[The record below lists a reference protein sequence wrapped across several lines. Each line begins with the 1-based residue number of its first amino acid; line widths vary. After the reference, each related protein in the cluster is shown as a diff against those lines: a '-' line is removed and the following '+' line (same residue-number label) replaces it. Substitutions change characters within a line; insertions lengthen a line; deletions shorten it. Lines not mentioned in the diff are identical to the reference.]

1 MWRVFPGLRNSLAR
15 SSTTVATLSHRTAN
29 NQRKNNLSKLP
40 SFDVEPRLRPV
51 DVAPEVRL
59 LPPPPPPPFIPY
71 KPTSG
76 DEPHSFH
83 HAFPPVPNR
92 KLEEMETRF
101 EELQDEKEDLT
112 GTRFR
117 LQRDR
122 RKASHLIR
130 EKTDETMGSALS
142 QLQRF
147 LKKEGITLPQ
157 AIQEEFE
164 QINTLRD
171 QLGLREAE
179 YDDAEQQYND
189 QEVKFIQRLSM
200 FVNDL
205 LDDLP
210 RPLPTSSPDVLESQT
225 SGAAELTS
233 ENLDDWTVLAA
244 RTEDDYANPVTQTPT
259 TTYTSVAA
267 SNGSTLLTDSA
278 TSATSTQRQSAP
290 AQDKVNVQ
298 NASRF
303 GKRSR
308 LTVHPRIHV
317 WQLDMISVSPLQKA
331 HLPYQPPSTK
341 LYETS
346 WWEGAGQTCDLI
358 SFTGAQFYM
367 DHSTALENS
376 ASGRSMVSELE
387 DIHYSIV
394 NEQKLLP
401 RKPSSKR
408 SISEGEWASDNSA
421 YPQAVPRRASKPTG
435 DVTPKLRRSQ
445 TGSTDFETTQSPSPN
460 RKPLD
465 RHTSRKSVN
474 SHSIV
479 CRSPQTDLH
488 GDQRQRRHTTGV
500 SVRAVPGME
509 PKGLRML
516 NCTTHSRHYLDPFLL
531 SSRESITPRKGE
543 FISVL
548 RDLYTHIP

>member
-15 SSTTVATLSHRTAN
+15 SSTTVTTLSHRTAS

-71 KPTSG
+71 VPTSG
-76 DEPHSFH
+76 DEPYNLH
-83 HAFPPVPNR
+83 HAFPPESNR

-210 RPLPTSSPDVLESQT
+210 RPLPTSSTDVLESQA

-244 RTEDDYANPVTQTPT
+244 RTEDDYTNPVTQTST
-259 TTYTSVAA
+259 TTCTSVAA

-278 TSATSTQRQSAP
+278 TSATSTQRQSAV

-298 NASRF
+298 NAPRS

-308 LTVHPRIHV
+308 LPVHPRIYV
-317 WQLDMISVSPLQKA
+317 WQLGVISVSPLQKA

-376 ASGRSMVSELE
+376 ATDRSMISELE
-387 DIHYSIV
+387 DIYYSIID
-394 NEQKLLP
+394 EQKLLP
-401 RKPSSKR
+401 RKSSSKR
-408 SISEGEWASDNSA
+408 SISEGERASDNSA
-421 YPQAVPRRASKPTG
+421 YLQAVPRRASKPTG
-435 DVTPKLRRSQ
+435 DVTPESRRSQ

-479 CRSPQTDLH
+479 YRAPQTDLY
-488 GDQRQRRHTTGV
+488 GDQQQRRHTTGV
-500 SVRAVPGME
+500 SVRAVPGKE
-509 PKGLRML
+509 PKDLRMM

-531 SSRESITPRKGE
+531 SSGESITPRKGE